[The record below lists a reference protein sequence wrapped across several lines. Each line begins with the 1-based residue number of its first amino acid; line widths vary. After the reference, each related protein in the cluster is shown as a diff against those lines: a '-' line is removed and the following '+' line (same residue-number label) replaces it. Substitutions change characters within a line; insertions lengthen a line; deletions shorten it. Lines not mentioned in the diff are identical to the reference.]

1 MHNEVRSVDGGSS
14 LVQAQYIGTVNQQLP
29 GPERVVPHETPRA
42 LRRLVGRNEQIEACL
57 ADQRV
62 PLVVFDG
69 LTGVGRRALARYV
82 AEQVKDRYPGG
93 AYYTDYATHTVDG
106 ESVISAALRSL
117 LRRDGVR
124 DEVMP
129 AEPGLASLWRSRS
142 SGAAAVLLLENV
154 TESEQFLQLM
164 PGGRD
169 WLVLVAGRVESR
181 LEVREV
187 GGETIPVEPLDDKQ
201 AAELFRELSG
211 LDADPDDPVVAEIL
225 GYCGGLPLALRN
237 AATLVVVGRC
247 PFLPELAARL
257 RRSRAELMRSDRGP
271 NKGNP
276 VFEAT
281 YQEATEPA
289 QRAYRLLGA
298 YPAID
303 FTPPV
308 FDLLIGLDEAT
319 SRDILAELVLLKV
332 LQEEHGRYSMHPLV
346 HDHAA
351 SLSGLDDEE
360 THEALA
366 RVVRGF
372 RNAAY
377 YADAAMIGVERY
389 RVADA
394 PEIADPFSGDR
405 RANGLAW
412 FEENRRALHELLPVA
427 EKIGLVDEIWQIAE
441 SLAAYYFDRK
451 RQADSLSSLRHG
463 IKAAEEAGNR
473 AAEARL
479 RSLASRPLTDL
490 EQFEQAGDFV
500 RRSIELADQDGHL
513 VLRASVRE
521 FAGRYHDLTDQPEL
535 AQQRYRESIELNEAA
550 GEARGE
556 ALSRMFLGQS
566 LGDAEGLRELETA
579 HRAFGELDDSRSA
592 ARALLITG
600 QVRVRTGLA
609 GGVDA
614 LTAAAE
620 AFQTSGA
627 TFYEAQARE
636 ALHGAL
642 VEENPAEARSH
653 LDRAIQ
659 LYRELGSPRAEKLA
673 SENDGGLDGAES

>member
-1 MHNEVRSVDGGSS
+1 MHNEVGSVGSGGS

-42 LRRLVGRNEQIEACL
+42 LRRLVGREEQIKACL
-57 ADQRV
+57 EDRRA

-106 ESVISAALRSL
+106 ETVISAALRSL

-142 SGAAAVLLLENV
+142 SGAAAVMLLENV
-154 TESEQFLQLM
+154 TEAEQFLQLM
-164 PGGRD
+164 PGGQD
-169 WLVLVAGRVESR
+169 WLVLVAGRVESPI
-181 LEVREV
+181 EINEV
-187 GGETIPVEPLDDKQ
+187 GGKTVRVAPLDEARSAQ
-201 AAELFRELSG
+201 LFRELSG
-211 LDADPDDPVVAEIL
+211 LDGEDALLAEIL
-225 GYCGGLPLALRN
+225 GYCGGLPLAIRN
-237 AATLVVVGRC
+237 AATLVAVGRC
-247 PFLPELAARL
+247 PSLPELAARL
-257 RRSRAELMRSDRGP
+257 RRSRAELMRTDRGP
-271 NKGNP
+271 KKGEP

-281 YQEATEPA
+281 YQEATDPA

-303 FTPPV
+303 FTAAV
-308 FDLLIGLDEAT
+308 FHLLIGLDEAT
-319 SRDILAELVLLKV
+319 AGDILAELVLLKV
-332 LQEEHGRYSMHPLV
+332 LQEDRGQYSMHPLV

-351 SLSGLDDEE
+351 SLSGLGDEE

-372 RNAAY
+372 RDVAY
-377 YADAAMIGVERY
+377 YADAAMIEVNRY
-389 RVADA
+389 RVAGV
-394 PEIADPFSGDR
+394 PEISDPFTGDR

-427 EKIGLVDEIWQIAE
+427 SEIGLVDEIWQIAE

-451 RQADSLSSLRHG
+451 RHADSLSSLRHG

-490 EQFEQAGDFV
+490 EQFEQAGEFV
-500 RRSIELADQDGHL
+500 ARSLELADQDGHL

-521 FAGRYHDLTDQPEL
+521 FAGRYHDVVGQPEQ
-535 AQQRYRESIELNEAA
+535 AQQRYRESIELNEVA

-566 LGDAEGLRELETA
+566 LGDAEGLRELEAA
-579 HRAFGELDDSRSA
+579 HRAFGEIGDGRLA

-600 QVRVRTGLA
+600 QVRVRIGVP
-609 GGVDA
+609 GGIDA
-614 LTAAAE
+614 LIKAAE
-620 AFQTSGA
+620 AFEASGA

-636 ALHGAL
+636 ALHAAM
-642 VEENPAEARSH
+642 VEESPEAARSH
-653 LDRAIQ
+653 LERAIR
-659 LYRELGSPRAEKLA
+659 LYRELGSPRADKLA

>member
-1 MHNEVRSVDGGSS
+1 MHNEVGSVGSGGS

-42 LRRLVGRNEQIEACL
+42 LRRLVGREEQIKACL
-57 ADQRV
+57 EDRRA

-106 ESVISAALRSL
+106 ETVISAALRSL

-142 SGAAAVLLLENV
+142 SGAAAVMLLENV
-154 TESEQFLQLM
+154 TEAEQFLQLM

-169 WLVLVAGRVESR
+169 WLVLVAGRVESPI
-181 LEVREV
+181 EIDEV
-187 GGETIPVEPLDDKQ
+187 GGKRVRVTPLDEAQ
-201 AAELFRELSG
+201 SAQLFRELSG
-211 LDADPDDPVVAEIL
+211 LDGDDALLAEIL

-247 PFLPELAARL
+247 PSLPELAARL
-257 RRSRAELMRSDRGP
+257 RRSRAELMRTDRGP
-271 NKGNP
+271 KKGEP

-298 YPAID
+298 YPAIE
-303 FTPPV
+303 FTAPV
-308 FDLLIGLDEAT
+308 FHLLLGLDEAT
-319 SRDILAELVLLKV
+319 AGDILAELVLLKV
-332 LQEEHGRYSMHPLV
+332 LQEDRGRYSMHPLV

-351 SLSGLDDEE
+351 SLSGLGDEE
-360 THEALA
+360 IHEALA

-372 RNAAY
+372 RDVAY
-377 YADAAMIGVERY
+377 YADAAMIEVNRY
-389 RVADA
+389 RVAGV
-394 PEIADPFSGDR
+394 PEISDPFTGDR

-427 EKIGLVDEIWQIAE
+427 SEIGLVDEIWQIAE

-451 RQADSLSSLRHG
+451 RHADSLSSLRHG

-490 EQFEQAGDFV
+490 EQFEQAGEFV
-500 RRSIELADQDGHL
+500 ARSLELADQDGHL

-521 FAGRYHDLTDQPEL
+521 FAGRYHDVVGQPEQ
-535 AQQRYRESIELNEAA
+535 AQQRYRESIELNEVA

-566 LGDAEGLRELETA
+566 LGDAEGLRELEAA
-579 HRAFGELDDSRSA
+579 HRAFGEIGDGRLA

-600 QVRVRTGLA
+600 QVRVRIGVP
-609 GGVDA
+609 GGIDA
-614 LTAAAE
+614 LIKAAE
-620 AFQTSGA
+620 AFEASGA

-636 ALHGAL
+636 ALHAAMAD
-642 VEENPAEARSH
+642 ESPEAARSH
-653 LDRAIQ
+653 LERAIR
-659 LYRELGSPRAEKLA
+659 LYRELGSPRADKLA
-673 SENDGGLDGAES
+673 SENNGGLDGAES

>member
-1 MHNEVRSVDGGSS
+1 MHNEVGSVGGGSS

-42 LRRLVGRNEQIEACL
+42 LRRLVGRDDQVKACL
-57 ADQRV
+57 EDRRA

-106 ESVISAALRSL
+106 DTVISAALRSL

-142 SGAAAVLLLENV
+142 SGAAAVMLLENV
-154 TESEQFLQLM
+154 TEAEQFLQLM
-164 PGGRD
+164 PGGQD
-169 WLVLVAGRVESR
+169 WLVLVAGRVESPI
-181 LEVREV
+181 EVNEV
-187 GGETIPVEPLDDKQ
+187 GGKTVRVTPLDEAQ
-201 AAELFRELSG
+201 SAQLFRDLSG
-211 LDADPDDPVVAEIL
+211 LDDDDPLLAEIL

-247 PFLPELAARL
+247 PSLPELAARL
-257 RRSRAELMRSDRGP
+257 RRSRAELMRTDRGP
-271 NKGNP
+271 KKGEP

-289 QRAYRLLGA
+289 RRAYRLLGA

-303 FTPPV
+303 FTAPV
-308 FDLLIGLDEAT
+308 FHLLIGLDEAT
-319 SRDILAELVLLKV
+319 AGDILAELVLLKV
-332 LQEEHGRYSMHPLV
+332 LQENHGRYSMHPLV

-351 SLSGLDDEE
+351 SLSGLGDDE

-366 RVVRGF
+366 RVVRAF
-372 RNAAY
+372 RNVAY
-377 YADAAMIGVERY
+377 YADAAMIGARY
-389 RVADA
+389 RVAGT
-394 PEIADPFSGDR
+394 PEIQDPFTGDR
-405 RANGLAW
+405 RAGGLAW

-427 EKIGLVDEIWQIAE
+427 REIGLVDEIWQIAE

-451 RQADSLSSLRHG
+451 RYADSLSSLRHG
-463 IKAAEEAGNR
+463 IEAAEEAGNR
-473 AAEARL
+473 VAEARL

-500 RRSIELADQDGHL
+500 ARSIELADQDGHV

-521 FAGRYHDLTDQPEL
+521 FAGRYHDVAGQPEQ

-566 LGDAEGLRELETA
+566 LGDAEGLRELEAA
-579 HRAFGELDDSRSA
+579 HRTFGELGDGRLA

-600 QVRVRTGLA
+600 QVRVRIGVP
-609 GGVDA
+609 GGIDA
-614 LTAAAE
+614 LTTAAE
-620 AFQTSGA
+620 AFEASGA

-636 ALHGAL
+636 ALHAAM
-642 VEENPAEARSH
+642 VEESPQEARNH
-653 LDRAIQ
+653 LERAIR

-673 SENDGGLDGAES
+673 SEDDGGLDGTES

>member
-1 MHNEVRSVDGGSS
+1 MHNEVGSVDGGS
-14 LVQAQYIGTVNQQLP
+14 LVQAQYIGTLNQQLP

-42 LRRLVGRNEQIEACL
+42 VRRLVGREKQIEACL
-57 ADQRV
+57 KAQRV
-62 PLVVFDG
+62 PLFVFDG
-69 LTGVGRRALARYV
+69 LTGAGRRALARYV
-82 AEQVKDRYPGG
+82 AEHVKDRYPGG

-106 ESVISAALRSL
+106 EAVIPAALRSL

-142 SGAAAVLLLENV
+142 SGAPGVLLLENV

-181 LEVREV
+181 LAVDDFDGKLIKV
-187 GGETIPVEPLDDKQ
+187 KPLDDKQ

-211 LDADPDDPVVAEIL
+211 LDAETDDPVLAEVL

-247 PFLPELAARL
+247 PSLPELAARL

-271 NKGNP
+271 NKGDP

-281 YQEATEPA
+281 YQEATRPA

-303 FTPPV
+303 FPAPV
-308 FDLLIGLDEAT
+308 FALLLGLDEAT

-332 LQEEHGRYSMHPLV
+332 LQEERGRYSMHPLV

-351 SLSGLDDEE
+351 SLSGLGDEE
-360 THEALA
+360 TCEALA

-372 RNAAY
+372 RDAAY

-394 PEIADPFSGDR
+394 PEIADPFTDDR
-405 RANGLAW
+405 RANGLGW

-427 EKIGLVDEIWQIAE
+427 KQIGLVDEIWQIAE

-451 RQADSLSSLRHG
+451 RHADSLSSLRHG
-463 IKAAEEAGNR
+463 IEAAEEAGNR

-479 RSLASRPLTDL
+479 RSLASRPLTDSG
-490 EQFEQAGDFV
+490 QFEQAGDFV
-500 RRSIELADQDGHL
+500 RRSIELADEDGHL

-535 AQQRYRESIELNEAA
+535 ARQRYRESIELNEAA
-550 GEARGE
+550 GEKRGE

-566 LGDAEGLRELETA
+566 LRDAEGLRELDAA
-579 HRAFGELDDSRSA
+579 HRAFGELGDGRSA
-592 ARALLITG
+592 ARAMLITG
-600 QVRVRTGLA
+600 QVRVRSGLP
-609 GGVDA
+609 GGVEA

-620 AFQTSGA
+620 AFQKSGA

-636 ALHGAL
+636 SLHAAL
-642 VEENPAEARSH
+642 VEGNPAEARRN
-653 LDRAIQ
+653 LERAIQ
-659 LYRELGSPRAEKLA
+659 LYRELGSPRAEEL
-673 SENDGGLDGAES
+673 SENDGGLEGAES

>member
-1 MHNEVRSVDGGSS
+1 MRNEVGSVGGGSS

-42 LRRLVGRNEQIEACL
+42 LRRLVGREKHVKACL
-57 ADQRV
+57 EDRHA

-93 AYYTDYATHTVDG
+93 TYYTDYATHTVDG
-106 ESVISAALRSL
+106 ETVISAALRSL

-142 SGAAAVLLLENV
+142 SGAAAVMLLENV
-154 TESEQFLQLM
+154 TEAEQFLQLM
-164 PGGRD
+164 PGGQD
-169 WLVLVAGRVESR
+169 WLVLVAGRVESPI
-181 LEVREV
+181 EVKEV
-187 GGETIPVEPLDDKQ
+187 GGKTVKVAPLDDARSAQ
-201 AAELFRELSG
+201 LFRELSG
-211 LDADPDDPVVAEIL
+211 LDGDDLLLAEIL

-247 PFLPELAARL
+247 PSLPELAARL

-271 NKGNP
+271 KKGEP

-303 FTPPV
+303 FTAPV
-308 FDLLIGLDEAT
+308 FRLLIGLDEAT
-319 SRDILAELVLLKV
+319 AGDILAELVLLKV
-332 LQEEHGRYSMHPLV
+332 LQEDRGRYSMHPLV

-351 SLSGLDDEE
+351 SLSGLGDEE

-372 RNAAY
+372 RNVAY
-377 YADAAMIGVERY
+377 YADAAMIGTNRY
-389 RVADA
+389 RVAGT
-394 PEIADPFSGDR
+394 PEIPNPFTGDR

-427 EKIGLVDEIWQIAE
+427 REIGLVDEIWQIAE

-451 RQADSLSSLRHG
+451 RHADSLSSLRHG

-500 RRSIELADQDGHL
+500 ERSIELADQDGHL

-521 FAGRYHDLTDQPEL
+521 FAGRYHDLVGQPEQ
-535 AQQRYRESIELNEAA
+535 AQRRYRESIELNEAA

-566 LGDAEGLRELETA
+566 LGDAEGLRELEVA
-579 HRAFGELDDSRSA
+579 HRTFGELGDGRLA

-600 QVRVRTGLA
+600 QVRIRTGVP
-609 GGVDA
+609 GGIDA
-614 LTAAAE
+614 LTTAAE
-620 AFQTSGA
+620 SFEASGA

-636 ALHGAL
+636 ALHAAL
-642 VEENPAEARSH
+642 VEESPEEARSH
-653 LDRAIQ
+653 LERAIE
-659 LYRELGSPRAEKLA
+659 LYRELGSPRAGKLA

>member
-1 MHNEVRSVDGGSS
+1 MHNEVGSVGNGGS
-14 LVQAQYIGTVNQQLP
+14 LVQAQYIGTVTQQMP
-29 GPERVVPHETPRA
+29 GHERVVPHETPRA
-42 LRRLVGRNEQIEACL
+42 LRRLVGRDEQLKSCL
-57 ADQRV
+57 DDQRA

-69 LTGVGRRALARYV
+69 LSGVGRRALARYV
-82 AEQVKDRYPGG
+82 AERVKDRYPGG

-106 ESVISAALRSL
+106 EPVTAAALRSL

-142 SGAAAVLLLENV
+142 SGPAAVLLLENV

-169 WLVLVAGRVESR
+169 WLVLVAGRVESPI
-181 LEVREV
+181 EVREV
-187 GGETIPVEPLDDKQ
+187 GGETIPVPPLDDRQ
-201 AAELFRELSG
+201 AAQLFRELSG
-211 LDADPDDPVVAEIL
+211 LDADLDDPMLTEIL

-247 PFLPELAARL
+247 PSLPELAVRL

-271 NKGNP
+271 NKGGP
-276 VFEAT
+276 VFEST
-281 YQEATEPA
+281 YQEATKPA
-289 QRAYRLLGA
+289 QRAYRMLGA

-303 FTPPV
+303 FSAPV

-319 SRDILAELVLLKV
+319 SRDILAELVLLKAV
-332 LQEEHGRYSMHPLV
+332 QEEHGRYSMHPLV

-351 SLSGLDDEE
+351 SLTGFGDEE

-372 RNAAY
+372 RDAAY
-377 YADAAMIGVERY
+377 YADAAVIGVQRY
-389 RVADA
+389 RVAEA
-394 PEIADPFSGDR
+394 PDIPVPFTGDR

-427 EKIGLVDEIWQIAE
+427 KQIGLVDEIWQIAE

-451 RQADSLSSLRHG
+451 RHADSLSSLRYG
-463 IKAAEEAGNR
+463 VKAAEEAGNR

-490 EQFEQAGDFV
+490 EQFEQAGRFV

-521 FAGRYHDLTDQPEL
+521 FAGRYHDLTDQPEQ
-535 AQQRYRESIELNEAA
+535 ARQNYRESIELNEAA
-550 GEARGE
+550 GEKRGE

-566 LGDAEGLRELETA
+566 LGDAEGLRELEVA
-579 HRAFGELDDSRSA
+579 HRAFGELGDERLA

-600 QVRVRTGLA
+600 QLRVRSGLP

-636 ALHGAL
+636 ALHAAL
-642 VEENPAEARSH
+642 VEQNPAEARGH

-659 LYRELGSPRAEKLA
+659 LYRELGSPRAEKLS